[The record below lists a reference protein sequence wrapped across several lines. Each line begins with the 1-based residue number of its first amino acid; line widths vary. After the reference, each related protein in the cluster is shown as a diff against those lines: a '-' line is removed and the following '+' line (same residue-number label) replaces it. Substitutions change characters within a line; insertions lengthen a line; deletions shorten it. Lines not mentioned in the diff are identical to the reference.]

1 MSEELEIQVLAKS
14 ERFNEKKEALK
25 AFSEEIPEQSDL
37 PTVPQDNLMFGFINT
52 EYDVTGKDLNALTDA
67 VQNKMIEQNKHIKKI
82 IQEFNT
88 IYETFQ
94 ILDDDYIKSIS
105 ESLISA
111 KEANNKAIQG
121 LQEIEEYQTGNK
133 KLLDD
138 VFKQNKDLIDVL
150 KKHHD
155 RLDDLGK
162 LENTFNDLNLQV
174 EETQNE
180 LKNYVDKMNV
190 RLIDESRNL
199 TLIVEKFQTE
209 LEEKQKEIIFLR
221 NGFYALGIV
230 LVIVVLFLFFK
241 GM

>member
-1 MSEELEIQVLAKS
+1 M
-14 ERFNEKKEALK
+14 
-25 AFSEEIPEQSDL
+25 
-37 PTVPQDNLMFGFINT
+37 
-52 EYDVTGKDLNALTDA
+52 
-67 VQNKMIEQNKHIKKI
+67 
-82 IQEFNT
+82 
-88 IYETFQ
+88 
-94 ILDDDYIKSIS
+94 
-105 ESLISA
+105 ISA